1 MAAPILAALPIIGE
15 LVTKLVDRIPDP
27 AARERAR
34 MEAEATLLAASIEEM
49 KGQVAINT
57 EEAKHASIFVAGWRP
72 AIGWSCAIAFAFL
85 YVVGP
90 IAVWVASFYGVKI
103 DLPQFNSADLMS
115 LTFGML
121 GIAGFRTFEKVKGV
135 TK

>member
-1 MAAPILAALPIIGE
+1 MLAALIPVIGPIID
-15 LVTKLVDRIPDP
+15 KLVDRIPDP

-34 MEAEATLLAASIEEM
+34 LEAEATLLSASIEEM
-49 KGQVAINT
+49 KGQVSINV
-57 EEAKHASIFVAGWRP
+57 EEAKHQNIFVSGWRP
-72 AIGWSCAIAFAFL
+72 AIGWSCALAFAFL
-85 YVVGP
+85 YVVAP
-90 IAVWVASFYGVKI
+90 IVQWIAQMYGVVI
-103 DLPQFNSADLMS
+103 LLPKFDSDALMS

>member
-1 MAAPILAALPIIGE
+1 MAPLLAALPIVGEVIG
-15 LVTKLVDRIPDP
+15 KLIDRIPDP
-27 AARERAR
+27 AARERAK

-49 KGQVAINT
+49 KGQVSINI
-57 EEAKHASIFVAGWRP
+57 EEAKNPSVFVAGWRP
-72 AIGWSCAIAFAFL
+72 AIGWSCACAFAFL

-90 IAVWVASFYGVKI
+90 IVVWVASWYGVSVT
-103 DLPQFNSADLMS
+103 LPQFNSADLMS

>member
-1 MAAPILAALPIIGE
+1 MLAALIPIIGPIID
-15 LVTKLVDRIPDP
+15 KLVDRIPDP
-27 AARERAR
+27 AARERAKL
-34 MEAEATLLAASIEEM
+34 EAEASLLSASIEEM

-57 EEAKHASIFVAGWRP
+57 EEAKHPNVFVSGWRP
-72 AIGWSCAIAFAFL
+72 AIGWSCALAFAFL
-85 YVVGP
+85 YVIAP
-90 IAVWVASFYGVKI
+90 IVQWIAQMYGIVI
-103 DLPQFNSADLMS
+103 LLPKFDADSLMS